1 MELQAVL
8 DELKAQY
15 NPDNLA
21 GMARFGVNTEQAY
34 GVPVKTLRQ
43 FKKRIGRDHVLASQ
57 LWDSGIHEARIL
69 ASLIDDPKQVTEAQI
84 SIWVQAF
91 DSWDLCDLCCNNL
104 FDKTPFAH
112 AKAVAWSSRQETF
125 VKRASFVL
133 MATRAVH
140 DKEAEDR
147 TFIAYL
153 SIIEREAADE
163 RNYVKKAVNW
173 ALRQIGKRN
182 PRLNQAAIETARRI
196 QAFDSKAARWVAS
209 DALRELTS
217 QATQARLLKKQ
228 S

>member
-1 MELQAVL
+1 MELQVIL

-15 NPDNLA
+15 NAENLA
-21 GMARFGVNTEQAY
+21 GMARFGVNAEQAY
-34 GVPVKTLRQ
+34 GVPVKMLRQ
-43 FKKRIGRDHVLASQ
+43 FKKRIGRDHALASQ

-69 ASLIDDPKQVTEAQI
+69 ASLIDDPKQVTEAQMET
-84 SIWVQAF
+84 WVQAF
-91 DSWDLCDLCCNNL
+91 DSWDLCDQCCNNL

-125 VKRASFVL
+125 VKRAGFVL

-140 DKEAEDR
+140 DKKDEDQA
-147 TFIAYL
+147 FIAYL
-153 SIIEREAADE
+153 SIIEREATDE

-196 QAFDSKAARWVAS
+196 QALDSKTARWVAS

-217 QATQARLLKKQ
+217 QATQTRLLKKH